1 MTEKRSFKNPYHQ
14 TQSELAEWLVLFAQ
28 DYSTAEVADA
38 LVDRYPERSSGDP
51 KADRRLAKEAICTVN
66 PNDSRYNAEKWAKQY
81 RLMQAN
87 YFEERENRM
96 RQLASKSVSA
106 LNATFDNLESTI
118 SSLSPKEQISLVPKA
133 LLTLSQ
139 AVKNVTPPAPQ
150 AEPDISEEDAES
162 EERAKTL
169 AELEELTYQLWQE
182 TARDMLWEGKNF
194 DEITAG
200 TYVDEEQIKNDLAR
214 QWVEDE
220 VIRMIKGG
228 MNREQIRGQTKIPYA
243 YIDYLIDH
251 ADDRRTYPFALPEEE
266 PSTDYEETPALSGN
280 GSGEDLAADSDAA
293 PNLN

>member
-28 DYSTAEVADA
+28 DHSTAEVADA

-51 KADRRLAKEAICTVN
+51 KADRRLAKEAVCTVN
-66 PNDSRYNAEKWAKQY
+66 PNDSRYNAEKWANQY

-150 AEPDISEEDAES
+150 TEPDISEEDAES

-169 AELEELTYQLWQE
+169 AELEELTSQE
-182 TARDMLWEGKNF
+182 MEKIAREMLWEGKSF
-194 DEITAG
+194 DEITAR
-200 TYVDEEQIKNDLAR
+200 TSVDEDQIKNDLAR

-220 VIRMIKGG
+220 VIRMINGG

-243 YIDYLIDH
+243 YIDYLMDH
-251 ADDRRTYPFALPEEE
+251 ADDHRIYPFALQEEE
-266 PSTDYEETPALSGN
+266 PPTDYEESGALSDN

-293 PNLN
+293 PNLY

>member
-1 MTEKRSFKNPYHQ
+1 MKEKRSFKNPYHQ

-28 DYSTAEVADA
+28 DYGTAEVADA

-51 KADRRLAKEAICTVN
+51 KADRRLAKEAVCTVN
-66 PNDSRYNAEKWAKQY
+66 PNDSRYNAEKWANQY

-150 AEPDISEEDAES
+150 TEPDISEEDAES

-169 AELEELTYQLWQE
+169 AELEVLKSQE
-182 TARDMLWEGKNF
+182 MEKIARDMLWEGENF
-194 DEITAG
+194 DEITAR
-200 TYVDEEQIKNDLAR
+200 TYVDEDQIKNDLAR
-214 QWVEDE
+214 KWAEDE

-228 MNREQIRGQTKIPYA
+228 MNREEIQGKTKLPFA
-243 YIDYLIDH
+243 YIDSLIDH
-251 ADDRRTYPFALPEEE
+251 LDDTRIYRFALPEEE
-266 PSTDYEETPALSGN
+266 PPTDYDETSTLSDN

-293 PNLN
+293 PNLY